1 MNQLIYPLTLVCCL
15 IGGFYIGKV
24 FKILTKRLI
33 DRITAICL
41 SLLIFT
47 MGFRVG
53 RTEEVSANFA
63 QVGLISL
70 SYALATVAGT
80 IIAMVIIYQLL
91 KKSRI
96 KYNPA
101 SIRQRAGSS
110 SFQDKKSKLSLRTAR
125 LKVMAEPLKLL
136 IILICGFVI
145 ASFSDVFS
153 KFNGGIITTWI
164 LYLLVILIGMSMAR
178 NPLKLSD
185 IITHPDL
192 LILPAGTIIGT
203 LGGGLVLAFL
213 FEQSIGESL
222 SLAAGFGWY
231 SFSGVILSKLSGPYL
246 GSIAFLANLL
256 RESIALLIIPVI
268 AHSRYPHIGIG
279 VAGATSMDV
288 TLPIIKL
295 SCGDT
300 AVPLS
305 ISHGLII
312 SLAVPFLIPLL
323 YHLG

>member
-1 MNQLIYPLTLVCCL
+1 MNQLSYLLTLVGCL

-24 FKILTKRLI
+24 FKIITRRLI
-33 DRITAICL
+33 DRITSICL

-53 RTEEVSANFA
+53 RSEEVSANFA

-91 KKSRI
+91 KKTRI
-96 KYNPA
+96 RHNPA
-101 SIRQRAGSS
+101 SIKQQVESS
-110 SFQDKKSKLSLRTAR
+110 SFEDKKSKSSLRRAR

-136 IILICGFVI
+136 IILICGFLV
-145 ASFSDVFS
+145 AFFSDVFLE
-153 KFNGGIITTWI
+153 FNGDIITTWI
-164 LYLLVILIGMSMAR
+164 LYLLVILIGMSLSR

-203 LGGGLVLAFL
+203 LGGGLTLAFL
-213 FEQSIGESL
+213 FEHSIGESL

-231 SFSGVILSKLSGPYL
+231 SFSGVILAKLSGPYL

-305 ISHGLII
+305 IAHGLII
-312 SLAVPFLIPLL
+312 SLAVPFLVPLL

>member
-1 MNQLIYPLTLVCCL
+1 MNQLIYPLTLLCCL
-15 IGGFYIGKV
+15 TGGFYIGKV
-24 FKILTKRLI
+24 FKIITKRLI
-33 DRITAICL
+33 DRITVICL

-47 MGFRVG
+47 MGFRIG

-96 KYNPA
+96 RYNPV
-101 SIRQRAGSS
+101 SIRQQAESS
-110 SFQDKKSKLSLRTAR
+110 SLRTAR

-136 IILICGFVI
+136 FILICGFVI
-145 ASFSDVFS
+145 ASFSDVFL
-153 KFNGGIITTWI
+153 KFNGDIITTWL

-203 LGGGLVLAFL
+203 LGGGLILAFL
-213 FEQSIGESL
+213 FELSIGESL

-231 SFSGVILSKLSGPYL
+231 SFSGVILAKLGGPYL

-295 SCGDT
+295 SCGDS

-312 SLAVPFLIPLL
+312 SLAVPFLVPLL

>member
-1 MNQLIYPLTLVCCL
+1 MS
-15 IGGFYIGKV
+15 GFYIGKV
-24 FKILTKRLI
+24 FKIITKRLI
-33 DRITAICL
+33 DRITSICL

-70 SYALATVAGT
+70 AYALATVAGT
-80 IIAMVIIYQLL
+80 IISMFIIYQLL

-96 KYNPA
+96 RYNPA
-101 SIRQRAGSS
+101 SIRQQVESS
-110 SFQDKKSKLSLRTAR
+110 SLRTAR
-125 LKVMAEPLKLL
+125 LQIMAEPLKLL
-136 IILICGFVI
+136 TILICGFLI
-145 ASFSDVFS
+145 AFFSDVFHT
-153 KFNGGIITTWI
+153 FNGDIITTWI
-164 LYLLVILIGMSMAR
+164 LYLLVIFIGMSMAR

-203 LGGGLVLAFL
+203 LGGGLILAFFL
-213 FEQSIGESL
+213 EQSIGESL

-231 SFSGVILSKLSGPYL
+231 SLSGVILAKLSGPYL

-268 AHSRYPHIGIG
+268 ARSRYPHIGIG

-288 TLPIIKL
+288 TLPIICL

-312 SLAVPFLIPLL
+312 SLAVPFLVPLL

>member
-1 MNQLIYPLTLVCCL
+1 MNQLGYLLTLVCCL

-24 FKILTKRLI
+24 FKKITKRLI
-33 DRITAICL
+33 DRITSICL

-80 IIAMVIIYQLL
+80 IITMIIIYQLL

-96 KYNPA
+96 RYNPA
-101 SIRQRAGSS
+101 SNRQQA
-110 SFQDKKSKLSLRTAR
+110 KSRSLRTAR
-125 LKVMAEPLKLL
+125 LKVMAEPMKLL
-136 IILICGFVI
+136 AILICGFLI
-145 ASFSDVFS
+145 AFFSDVFH
-153 KFNGGIITTWI
+153 KFNGDIITTWI

-203 LGGGLVLAFL
+203 LGGGLILAFL
-213 FEQSIGESL
+213 FKQSIGESL

-231 SFSGVILSKLSGPYL
+231 SFSGVILAKLGGPYL
-246 GSIAFLANLL
+246 GSIAFLANLI

-295 SCGDT
+295 SCGDSS
-300 AVPLS
+300 VPLS

-312 SLAVPFLIPLL
+312 SLAVPFLVPLL

>member
-1 MNQLIYPLTLVCCL
+1 MNQLSYLLTLACCL
-15 IGGFYIGKV
+15 IGGFYVGKA
-24 FKILTKRLI
+24 FKIITKRLI
-33 DRITAICL
+33 DRITSICL

-53 RTEEVSANFA
+53 RTEEVSTNFA

-80 IIAMVIIYQLL
+80 IITMVIIYQLL
-91 KKSRI
+91 KKFRI
-96 KYNPA
+96 RYNPA
-101 SIRQRAGSS
+101 SIRQQVGSS
-110 SFQDKKSKLSLRTAR
+110 SFKDEKSKSSLRTAR

-136 IILICGFVI
+136 IILICGFIV
-145 ASFSDVFS
+145 ALFSDIFL
-153 KFNGGIITTWI
+153 KFNGDIITTWI

-185 IITHPDL
+185 IINHPDL

-203 LGGGLVLAFL
+203 LGGGLILAFL
-213 FEQSIGESL
+213 FEQNIGESL

-231 SFSGVILSKLSGPYL
+231 SFSGVILVKLGGPYL
-246 GSIAFLANLL
+246 GSIAFLTNLL

-268 AHSRYPHIGIG
+268 AHSRYPHIGIA

-288 TLPIIKL
+288 TLPIIRL

-312 SLAVPFLIPLL
+312 SVAVPFLVPLL

>member
-1 MNQLIYPLTLVCCL
+1 MNQLSYLLTLVCCL
-15 IGGFYIGKV
+15 LGGFYIGK
-24 FKILTKRLI
+24 KIKTITRGLI
-33 DRITAICL
+33 DRITSICL

-47 MGFRVG
+47 MGFRVA
-53 RTEEVSANFA
+53 RTKEVSANFA

-70 SYALATVAGT
+70 SCALATVTGT
-80 IIAMVIIYQLL
+80 IIAMVIIYRLL
-91 KKSRI
+91 EKSGIRYNSVNI
-96 KYNPA
+96 KH
-101 SIRQRAGSS
+101 REGSS
-110 SFQDKKSKLSLRTAR
+110 SFKAEESSSSLRIVR
-125 LKVMAEPLKLL
+125 LKVMVEPLKLL
-136 IILICGFVI
+136 AILICGFLV
-145 ASFSDVFS
+145 ASFSDLFLE
-153 KFNGGIITTWI
+153 FDGDIITTWI

-203 LGGGLVLAFL
+203 LSGGLILTFF
-213 FEQSIGESL
+213 FEQSIGECL

-231 SFSGVILSKLSGPYL
+231 SFSGVILAKLGSPYL

-256 RESIALLIIPVI
+256 RELIALLIIPII
-268 AHSRYPHIGIG
+268 AHSRYPHIAIG

-288 TLPIIKL
+288 TLPIICL

-300 AVPLS
+300 AVPFS

-312 SLAVPFLIPLL
+312 SLAVPFLVPLL

>member
-1 MNQLIYPLTLVCCL
+1 MNQFSYLLTLVCCL

-24 FKILTKRLI
+24 FKIITKSLI
-33 DRITAICL
+33 DRIISICL

-47 MGFRVG
+47 MGFAVG
-53 RTEEVSANFA
+53 RTETVSANFA

-80 IIAMVIIYQLL
+80 IIAMVIIYQLF

-96 KYNPA
+96 RHNPA
-101 SIRQRAGSS
+101 NIKRRAGSS
-110 SFQDKKSKLSLRTAR
+110 SFQAEESSSSLRIMR
-125 LKVMAEPLKLL
+125 LKVMVEPLKLL
-136 IILICGFVI
+136 AVLICGFLV
-145 ASFSDVFS
+145 ASFSDIFQ
-153 KFNGGIITTWI
+153 KINGDIITTWI
-164 LYLLVILIGMSMAR
+164 LYLLVLLIGMSMAR

-203 LGGGLVLAFL
+203 LGGGLILAFF
-213 FEQSIGESL
+213 FEYNIGESL

-231 SFSGVILSKLSGPYL
+231 SFSGVILAKLGGPYL

-268 AHSRYPHIGIG
+268 AHSRYPYIGIG

-288 TLPIIKL
+288 TLPIICL
-295 SCGDT
+295 SCGN
-300 AVPLS
+300 AAAPLS

-312 SLAVPFLIPLL
+312 SLAVPFLVPLL
-323 YHLG
+323 YQLG